1 MRLFDNL
8 NIDFLGKRKIAY
20 IISATVIILG
30 IISLVVRGLQ
40 FGIDFKGGT
49 EVGVE
54 FEKAIEIGEIREN
67 LTDVGLGNVEVKTF
81 GGEQG
86 VLVRTEIQ
94 RVPSDI
100 FQNIREKIEEEM
112 NSNFPDAQ
120 STVVDTTSS
129 SITYEFQ
136 SAGIASEVEEKMFEA
151 GFQTAMASQ
160 EEESRQV
167 VFRVSIAD
175 WIELNLKETY
185 PNNPFTILKEEQV
198 GPKIGEE
205 LKADAVIAIALSLIV
220 ILVYLGFRFKFVF
233 AFGAVAALFHD
244 VLITLGIF
252 SLLYGWFDFLNLEI
266 SISVVAAF
274 LTLVGY
280 SINDTVV
287 VFDRVREELKLR
299 KTAPLIDN
307 MNRAINITM
316 RRTVVTSLTT
326 LIVVAILLFFGGD
339 VLRAFAFALFL
350 GVLIGTYSSVFIA
363 SPVVLE
369 YSTKRKSTIEF

>member
-20 IISATVIILG
+20 IISGTLILLG

-54 FEKAIEIGEIREN
+54 FEKPIEIGQIREG
-67 LTDVGLGNVEVKTF
+67 LTDIGLGNIIVKTF

-86 VLVRTEIQ
+86 VLIRSEIQ

-100 FQNIREKIEEEM
+100 FQNIRSKIEE
-112 NSNFPDAQ
+112 NFQEKYRGIQP
-120 STVVDTTSS
+120 TVVDTTSN

-136 SAGIASEVEEKMFEA
+136 SAEQASQVEQEMFQA
-151 GFQTAMASQ
+151 GFQTALVSQ
-160 EEESRQV
+160 EEASRQV

-175 WIELNLKETY
+175 WLELNLKESY

-205 LKADAVIAIALSLIV
+205 LKFDALVAVVLALLV
-220 ILVYLGFRFKFVF
+220 ILIYLGFRFKFVF

-252 SLLYGWFDFLNLEI
+252 SILYGWFDFLNLEI

-287 VFDRVREELKLR
+287 VFDRVREELKLH
-299 KTAPLIDN
+299 KTATLIDN
-307 MNRAINITM
+307 MNRAINVTM

-326 LIVVAILLFFGGD
+326 IIVVAILLFFGGD

-350 GVLIGTYSSVFIA
+350 GVIIGTYSSVFIA
-363 SPVVLE
+363 NPVVFE
-369 YSTKRKSTIEF
+369 YVTKRKSKIEF